1 MVNASAAVPSSKR
14 PVALVT
20 GGSSGMGLEFARQ
33 LSGKGY
39 DLLLVSNRPEELAS
53 AARELAGGAPAE
65 AASRPAVVTH
75 FTDLSEADAADRLH
89 AWCLAEGIVPDIL
102 VNNAGMFF
110 FKEIT
115 EEDLPRVQAMLNL
128 HMQTV
133 TRLCVLFGAEMKKR
147 GSGHILNM
155 SSMASRIP
163 APGITV
169 YSATKAYLKS
179 FGVSLSY
186 ELAPYGVSVTTVCP
200 AAIATPLYKLD
211 EKWMR
216 LGLRV
221 RLIHTPRWLVRR
233 ALRGMFRGRRLVQ
246 PSLMNVWLPPLI
258 ALLPAWL
265 IGTIW
270 KRIK

>member
-1 MVNASAAVPSSKR
+1 M
-14 PVALVT
+14 VALIT
-20 GGSSGMGLEFARQ
+20 GGSSGMGLEFARE
-33 LSGKGY
+33 LGARDYK
-39 DLLLVSNRPEELAS
+39 LLLVSNRADDLES
-53 AARELAGGAPAE
+53 AAKELTAAGAG
-65 AASRPAVVTH
+65 VLTH
-75 FTDLSEADAADRLH
+75 FADLAAPDAADSLF
-89 AWCLAEGIVPDIL
+89 AWCQAEGIVPDIL
-102 VNNAGMFF
+102 INNAGMFF

-128 HMQTV
+128 HIQTV
-133 TRLCVLFGAEMKKR
+133 TRLCILFGGQMKKR
-147 GSGHILNM
+147 GSGYILNV
-155 SSMASRIP
+155 SSMAARIP

-200 AAIATPLYKLD
+200 AAIATPLYRLD

-216 LGLRV
+216 LGVRI

-233 ALRGMFRGRRLVQ
+233 ALRAMFRRRRLVQ

-258 ALLPAWL
+258 ALLPGWL
-265 IGTIW
+265 VAKIW